1 MRLAQL
7 PAKSYNEDLSFMY
20 NGEDS
25 DEGDSDEGD
34 EGDEGETTGQE
45 FN

>member
-20 NGEDS
+20 NGEES
-25 DEGDSDEGD
+25 
-34 EGDEGETTGQE
+34 DEGETTDQE